1 LKSIEERINEELAS
15 EDEDDDDN
23 DMDQVDGLDQRRADE
38 SADTPKSIENEKSN
52 GNSGLNLKK
61 VTISDEKKQKEISD
75 KILTEFYNDRS
86 IEQKSSHFQNA
97 NYAGQI
103 ASCLLTDIPNLPS
116 VQHFSP

>member
-1 LKSIEERINEELAS
+1 MRNELVVGS
-15 EDEDDDDN
+15 GSG
-23 DMDQVDGLDQRRADE
+23 GL
-38 SADTPKSIENEKSN
+38 SNHKSN
-52 GNSGLNLKK
+52 SALNLKK

-97 NYAGQI
+97 NYSGQI
-103 ASCLLTDIPNLPS
+103 ASCLLTDIPNLPP